1 MTAPHFAK
9 GDRVEH
15 KLKFP
20 VAGKID
26 DTPDQG
32 RFGHEYHIKFDNGA
46 EAWIPEV
53 DLRAATVKAEPP
65 AAAASPAPRARGR
78 RGAR

>member
-9 GDRVEH
+9 GDRVER
-15 KLKFP
+15 KVKFP

-26 DTPDQG
+26 GARDQG
-32 RFGHEYHIKFDNGA
+32 RFGHEYHIAFENGT

-53 DLRAATVKAEPP
+53 DLRPATEKADP
-65 AAAASPAPRARGR
+65 AAPSPAPRARGR